1 MPTEK
6 IALAVFSYIVGGIPS
21 GYLIARFLRGIDIRE
36 HGSGNPGAAN
46 VYRTVGKL
54 AGWLTL
60 AGDALKGYIPMKL
73 ALALF
78 PGDNWFAIL
87 CGSLAIVGHM
97 WTIFLRFRG
106 GKGVATS
113 AGVFGAMLPAPTLT
127 AVIFFLIGVGVTKH
141 ISAGSILAAIVL
153 PVASFAISGYPPSFS
168 IMVTIVSL
176 LILYKHIPN
185 MKRIWL
191 KKELPIEQRQPPQ
204 EK

>member
-1 MPTEK
+1 MEK
-6 IALAVFSYIVGGIPS
+6 AALAAVSYVVGGIPS
-21 GYLIARFLRGIDIRE
+21 GYIIARVSKGIDIRQ

-46 VYRTVGKL
+46 VYRIVGRV
-54 AGWLTL
+54 AGWGTL
-60 AGDALKGYIPMKL
+60 AADALKGYLPVKL
-73 ALALF
+73 ALIFF

-97 WTIFLRFRG
+97 WTVFLRFKG

-113 AGVFGAMLPAPTLT
+113 AGVFGAMLPGPTLL
-127 AVIFFLIGVGVTKH
+127 AALSFVIGVAITGH
-141 ISAGSILAAIVL
+141 ISVGSIMAAIVL
-153 PVASFAISGYPPSFS
+153 PIASFSMSGYPASFS
-168 IMVTIVSL
+168 IMVTLVSL

-191 KKELPIEQRQPPQ
+191 KKELAFEQKQQPPQ

>member
-6 IALAVFSYIVGGIPS
+6 IALAVLSYIVGGIPS
-21 GYLIARFLRGIDIRE
+21 GYIIARLSKGIDIRE
-36 HGSGNPGAAN
+36 QGSGNPGAAN
-46 VYRTVGKL
+46 VYRTVGKM
-54 AGWLTL
+54 AGWATL
-60 AGDALKGYIPMKL
+60 AADALKGYVPVKL
-73 ALALF
+73 ALAFF
-78 PGDNWFAIL
+78 PGDNWFAIV
-87 CGSLAIVGHM
+87 CGSLAIIGHM

-113 AGVFGAMLPAPTLT
+113 AGVFGAMLPAPTLM
-127 AVIFFLIGVGVTKH
+127 AVLFFVAGVAITKH

-153 PVASFAISGYPPSFS
+153 PVASFTMSGYPPSFS

-191 KKELPIEQRQPPQ
+191 KKELPIEQQQPPQ